1 MTPSDVALQFV
12 LGAADGDDTSFEAI
26 CTMARWIAP
35 LDWQP
40 TADVI
45 GTTIERARR
54 DQLVEVR
61 EGGMPGATVVARTP
75 ADDGS
80 RAT

>member
-12 LGAADGDDTSFEAI
+12 LGAADGDDTPFEAI

-40 TADVI
+40 S
-45 GTTIERARR
+45 
-54 DQLVEVR
+54 
-61 EGGMPGATVVARTP
+61 RT
-75 ADDGS
+75 
-80 RAT
+80 